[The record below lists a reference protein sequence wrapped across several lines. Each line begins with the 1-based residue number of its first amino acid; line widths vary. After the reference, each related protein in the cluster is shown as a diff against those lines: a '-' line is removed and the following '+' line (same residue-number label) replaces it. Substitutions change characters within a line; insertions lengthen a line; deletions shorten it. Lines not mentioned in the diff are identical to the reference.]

1 MSAWKFYNCVDAEL
15 LIYVERFVQKNFKG
29 IEENLQPSQSS
40 SSSSN
45 YLFLV
50 QQKNKLYN
58 KVTRK

>member
-1 MSAWKFYNCVDAEL
+1 MHFWPNLSPVQVYAAIVTSLEMNVFNLCL
-15 LIYVERFVQKNFKG
+15 LQG
-29 IEENLQPSQSS
+29 S